1 MGEWIPLETYRL
13 KTITLETTFY
23 LFLLQATMSESLGK
37 TSDTIEKNDSLPF
50 LLLVHWASSFVAKWH
65 FFPVVFLKK
74 KQKAKFCAAYWYRS
88 RIRLGFALYIL
99 QSIAQ
104 AESADCE
111 A

>member
-1 MGEWIPLETYRL
+1 MGERIPLETYRL
-13 KTITLETTFY
+13 KTIALETTFY

-37 TSDTIEKNDSLPF
+37 TSDTIESNDSLLF
-50 LLLVHWASSFVAKWH
+50 WLLVHWASSFVAKWH

-74 KQKAKFCAAYWYRS
+74 QKAKFCAAYWYRS
-88 RIRLGFALYIL
+88 RIRFGFALYIL